1 MNRVVARGVRLPLEV
16 FKTEHKGWGVRCVV
30 DIPVGSFVCDYAGL
44 ILTDSEAV
52 GATGCL
58 AARQRR
64 QDSYLRPL
72 SEVLRRD

>member
-1 MNRVVARGVRLPLEV
+1 MNRVVARGIKLPLEV

-52 GATGCL
+52 SAAGCL
-58 AARQRR
+58 TAALSAITLGSSWLTARQ
-64 QDSYLRPL
+64 
-72 SEVLRRD
+72 